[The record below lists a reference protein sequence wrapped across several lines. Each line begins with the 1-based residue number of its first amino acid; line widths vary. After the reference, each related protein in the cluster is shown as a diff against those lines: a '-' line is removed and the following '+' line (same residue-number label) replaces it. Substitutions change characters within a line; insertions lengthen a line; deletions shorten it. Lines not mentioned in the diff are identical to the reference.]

1 MKHRIGASAI
11 AAALI
16 VFAGYAALYIAPDEA
31 TMHAI
36 QRIFYFHVSAWVA
49 TFTAFT
55 IVFVANIAYLM
66 TRGERWD
73 SLGVSAAEV
82 GVACCSIG
90 LITGPLWAKPVWG
103 IWWTWDA
110 RLTTTFIMW
119 LMYVCYLMLRGLLE
133 DPRRRASLS
142 AVFGIFAFLDV
153 PLVYVSNRLF
163 RTQHPQPVF
172 FGGANSGVD
181 PTMTKVFLICMV
193 AVLVIMIPVLIDRYR
208 LECMR
213 REMEELRRQIELRA
227 SLSTDRFL
235 GTQSRPVKE
244 AL

>member
-1 MKHRIGASAI
+1 MKSRILGSAF

-16 VFAGYAALYIAPDEA
+16 IFAGYAALYIAPEEL
-31 TMHAI
+31 TMHEI

-55 IVFVANIAYLM
+55 IVFISNIAYLI
-66 TRGERWD
+66 TRGQRWD

-82 GVACCSIG
+82 GIACCSIG

-119 LMYVCYLMLRGLLE
+119 LMYISYLMLRGLLE
-133 DPRRRASLS
+133 DPQHRASLS

-153 PLVYVSNRLF
+153 PLVYMSNRWF
-163 RTQHPQPVF
+163 PTQHPQPVF
-172 FGGANSGVD
+172 FGGPNSGINPV
-181 PTMTKVFLICMV
+181 MAKVFLVCMV
-193 AVLVIMIPVLIDRYR
+193 AMLVVMIPVLVDRYR
-208 LECMR
+208 IECMS
-213 REMEELRRQIELRA
+213 REMEELRQEIEER
-227 SLSTDRFL
+227 SLDA
-235 GTQSRPVKE
+235 QSRPVKE

>member
-1 MKHRIGASAI
+1 MKSRIVGSAF

-16 VFAGYAALYIAPDEA
+16 IFAGYAALYIAPEEA
-31 TMHAI
+31 TMHEI
-36 QRIFYFHVSAWVA
+36 QRIFYFHVPAWVA

-55 IVFVANIAYLM
+55 IVFVSNIAYLT
-66 TRGERWD
+66 TRGQRWD

-110 RLTTTFIMW
+110 RLTTTFVMW
-119 LMYVCYLMLRGLLE
+119 LMYICYLMLRGLLE
-133 DPRRRASLS
+133 DPRHRATLS

-153 PLVYVSNRLF
+153 PLVYMSNRLW

-172 FGGANSGVD
+172 FGGPNSGINPV
-181 PTMTKVFLICMV
+181 MAKVFLLCMV
-193 AVLVIMIPVLIDRYR
+193 AVLVVMIPVLLDRYR
-208 LECMR
+208 VECMN
-213 REMEELRRQIELRA
+213 REMEELRQEIELR
-227 SLSTDRFL
+227 SLDA
-235 GTQSRPVKE
+235 QSGSVKE

>member
-1 MKHRIGASAI
+1 MKSRILGSAF

-16 VFAGYAALYIAPDEA
+16 IFAGYAALYIAPEEA
-31 TMHAI
+31 TMHEI
-36 QRIFYFHVSAWVA
+36 QRIFYFHVPAWVA
-49 TFTAFT
+49 TFTAFS
-55 IVFVANIAYLM
+55 IVFVSNVAYLM

-119 LMYVCYLMLRGLLE
+119 VMYICYLMLRGLLE
-133 DPRRRASLS
+133 DPRHRATLS

-153 PLVYVSNRLF
+153 PLVYLSNRLW

-172 FGGANSGVD
+172 FGGPNSGINPV
-181 PTMTKVFLICMV
+181 MAKVFLLCMV
-193 AVLVIMIPVLIDRYR
+193 AILVVMSPVLLDRYR
-208 LECMR
+208 VECMR
-213 REMEELRRQIELRA
+213 RETEELRQEIELR
-227 SLSTDRFL
+227 SLDA
-235 GTQSRPVKE
+235 QSRPVKE

>member
-1 MKHRIGASAI
+1 MKYRIAGSAF

-16 VFAGYAALYIAPDEA
+16 VFAGYAALYIAPEEA
-31 TMHAI
+31 TMHQI

-55 IVFVANIAYLM
+55 VVFIANVAYLM
-66 TRGERWD
+66 TRGQRWD

-119 LMYVCYLMLRGLLE
+119 LMYISYLMLRGLLE
-133 DPRRRASLS
+133 DPRHRDSLS

-153 PLVYVSNRLF
+153 PLVYVSNRLW

-172 FGGANSGVD
+172 FGGPNSGVD
-181 PTMTKVFLICMV
+181 PTMAKVFLICMI
-193 AVLVIMIPVLIDRYR
+193 AVLVVMIPVLLDRFR
-208 LECMR
+208 VECMR
-213 REMEELRRQIELRA
+213 REVEELRQEIELR
-227 SLSTDRFL
+227 SLDS
-235 GTQSRPVKE
+235 QSRPVKE

>member
-1 MKHRIGASAI
+1 MKYRIAI
-11 AAALI
+11 AAFAAALM
-16 VFAGYAALYIAPDEA
+16 VFAGYAALYIAPEEA
-31 TMHAI
+31 TMHEI

-49 TFTAFT
+49 TFTAFS
-55 IVFVANIAYLM
+55 IVFFANVAYLM
-66 TRGERWD
+66 TRSQLWD

-103 IWWTWDA
+103 IYWTWDA

-119 LMYVCYLMLRGLLE
+119 LMYVSYLMLRGLLE
-133 DPRRRASLS
+133 DPRHRASLS

-153 PLVYVSNRLF
+153 PLVYVSNRLW

-172 FGGANSGVD
+172 FGGTNSGID
-181 PTMTKVFLICMV
+181 PTMAKVFLLCMV
-193 AVLVIMIPVLIDRYR
+193 AVLVVMVPVLIDRYR
-208 LECMR
+208 TECLR
-213 REMEELRRQIELRA
+213 REVEDLRQEIELRTLD
-227 SLSTDRFL
+227 S
-235 GTQSRPVKE
+235 QSRPVKE

>member
-1 MKHRIGASAI
+1 MKYRIAISAV

-16 VFAGYAALYIAPDEA
+16 VFAGYAALYIAPEEA
-31 TMHAI
+31 TMHEI

-55 IVFVANIAYLM
+55 IVFISNVAYLM
-66 TRGERWD
+66 TRGQRWD

-119 LMYVCYLMLRGLLE
+119 LMYISYLMLRSLLE
-133 DPRRRASLS
+133 DPRHRASLS

-153 PLVYVSNRLF
+153 PLVYVSNRLW

-181 PTMTKVFLICMV
+181 STMAKVFLLCMF
-193 AVLVIMIPVLIDRYR
+193 AVLVVMIPVLIDRYR
-208 LECMR
+208 TECMR
-213 REMEELRRQIELRA
+213 REVEDLQQEIELRTLD
-227 SLSTDRFL
+227 S
-235 GTQSRPVKE
+235 QSRPVKE

>member
-1 MKHRIGASAI
+1 MKSRIVGSAF

-16 VFAGYAALYIAPDEA
+16 IFAGYAALYIAPEEA
-31 TMHAI
+31 TMHEI

-55 IVFVANIAYLM
+55 IVFVSNVAYLT
-66 TRGERWD
+66 TRSQRWD

-119 LMYVCYLMLRGLLE
+119 VMYICYLMLRGLLE
-133 DPRRRASLS
+133 DPRHRATLS
-142 AVFGIFAFLDV
+142 SVFGIFAFLDV
-153 PLVYVSNRLF
+153 PLVYMSNRLW

-172 FGGANSGVD
+172 FGGPNSGIN
-181 PTMTKVFLICMV
+181 PTMAKVFLLCMV
-193 AVLVIMIPVLIDRYR
+193 AVLVVMIPVLLDRYR

-213 REMEELRRQIELRA
+213 CEMEELRQEIELR
-227 SLSTDRFL
+227 SLDA
-235 GTQSRPVKE
+235 QSRPVKE

>member
-1 MKHRIGASAI
+1 MKYRIAGAAF

-16 VFAGYAALYIAPDEA
+16 VFAGYAALYIAPEEA
-31 TMHAI
+31 TMHEI
-36 QRIFYFHVSAWVA
+36 QRIFYFHVPAWVA

-55 IVFVANIAYLM
+55 IVFISNIAYLA
-66 TRGERWD
+66 TRSQRWD

-82 GVACCSIG
+82 GVACCTIG

-110 RLTTTFIMW
+110 RLTTTFILW
-119 LMYVCYLMLRGLLE
+119 LMYISYLMLRGLLE
-133 DPRRRASLS
+133 DAQHRATLS

-153 PLVYVSNRLF
+153 PIVYLSNRLW

-172 FGGANSGVD
+172 FGGPNSGID
-181 PTMTKVFLICMV
+181 PRMANVFLLCMV
-193 AVLVIMIPVLIDRYR
+193 AVLAVMIPVLVDRYR
-208 LECMR
+208 VECMR
-213 REMEELRRQIELRA
+213 REIEELRQEIELR
-227 SLSTDRFL
+227 SLDAQPRHA
-235 GTQSRPVKE
+235 KE

>member
-1 MKHRIGASAI
+1 MKYRILGSAF

-16 VFAGYAALYIAPDEA
+16 IFAGYAALYVAPVD
-31 TMHAI
+31 I
-36 QRIFYFHVSAWVA
+36 RQGQVYRIFYFHISAWVS

-55 IVFVANIAYLM
+55 IVFVSNIAYLT
-66 TRGERWD
+66 TRRQQWD

-90 LITGPLWAKPVWG
+90 LITGPLWGKPVWG

-119 LMYVCYLMLRGLLE
+119 MLYISYLMLRGLLE
-133 DPRRRASLS
+133 DPQRSASLS

-153 PLVYVSNRLF
+153 PLVYMSNRLF
-163 RTQHPQPVF
+163 PTQHPGPVF
-172 FGGANSGVD
+172 FGGQNSGAD
-181 PTMTKVFLICMV
+181 PMMVKVLLLCMA
-193 AVLVIMIPVLIDRYR
+193 AVLVVTVPVLIDRYR
-208 LECMR
+208 TERML
-213 REMEELRRQIELRA
+213 REVDELRQEIELRA
-227 SLSTDRFL
+227 LDS
-235 GTQSRPVKE
+235 QSPPVKE

>member
-1 MKHRIGASAI
+1 MKYRIAASAF

-16 VFAGYAALYIAPDEA
+16 VFAGYAALYIAPEEA
-31 TMHAI
+31 TMHEI

-55 IVFVANIAYLM
+55 IVFIANVAYLM
-66 TRGERWD
+66 TRSQRWD

-82 GVACCSIG
+82 GVAACSIG

-119 LMYVCYLMLRGLLE
+119 LMYISYLMLRGLLE
-133 DPRRRASLS
+133 DPRHRASLS

-153 PLVYVSNRLF
+153 PLVYVSNRLW

-172 FGGANSGVD
+172 FGGANSGID
-181 PTMTKVFLICMV
+181 PTMAKVFLLCMFS
-193 AVLVIMIPVLIDRYR
+193 VLIVMIPVLIDRYR
-208 LECMR
+208 TECMR
-213 REMEELRRQIELRA
+213 REVEELRQQVELR
-227 SLSTDRFL
+227 SLDS
-235 GTQSRPVKE
+235 QSRPLKE